1 MRTRRGV
8 VPCVLP
14 ILLLLVNVAWAAAQG
29 HGGITPQTTQCGVT
43 PDNPCLPQISIDTV
57 TPVLMTPPSESG
69 PFGYSFRVRNNGKAT
84 GFYSITCI
92 SPAQLPCVFP
102 VPSEFSLAKGAT
114 RTVQVGFRTLGLG
127 AFTQRFAIQ
136 VTGETGVAD
145 RDTVT
150 VGKISVRGVPIATH
164 FYPSDGGG
172 LGWADTLKAFLSH
185 PSGISAASFKLLI
198 DGSERPA
205 TVTDSTLTASAT
217 SLNLLAGD
225 HTWLT
230 FGCAANGRCDSVRTT
245 FSTSGPATAW
255 ELDDSLPPPE
265 GHGIEGLLGGLPLP
279 PTNLLGCPMNTDA
292 PEIRLVSPTSFL
304 SQPGSGS
311 APGGLVF
318 AAAVAMNDTLRVATA
333 TIDFTPADGKTCDL
347 YGYLPRASFDWG
359 YWQGSDQTDTLW
371 RSYPYS
377 DSSQVALGR
386 RAGELDLAA
395 ALPLTRSWARSSGSR
410 GSGSRGGAL
419 GLSPAAERL
428 LRGWLALRGG
438 ATRRLPSPGAIKPS
452 TFRLTL
458 NGTVIV
464 SGSTNTVSG
473 VTVESVSRAGASVKL
488 PGTHPLLHRYDPAS
502 PSNDNGGWN
511 ELVATISDSTNHTT
525 SVRARFVQLDPGLV
539 APLALAPLRDLTRL
553 DQGECAA
560 FGVFQCGG
568 VMLTQTIPGFVS
580 RDKDR
585 SLHLVYRS
593 ASQRAP
599 AILPIQVS
607 MAREQK
613 APDSLRVV
621 PSVGGVVAGDTLRYA
636 GTKGAVS
643 GVGSTNLWEN
653 ADEIRIVGAQLDAQA
668 PGSDPIQQVTTAVR
682 GYYTVPDPVTQ
693 SPDTVIQDGQVIQE
707 VVRTFLTD
715 TLSTRFGQGWQL
727 AELGRLI
734 LGDSLQGAPAAIW
747 LMGDGSHTIFRKL
760 GTSWTAPAGVAVR
773 LVQLAT
779 ITNNARYV
787 LYLDGGASIGFRDD
801 GWQVYT
807 ADLLGNR
814 TNFNYL
820 SSTSSRLTSIVDP
833 GGQRFVFQYFAGGA
847 GIGQV
852 KGIQVKP
859 TLTAG
864 DTAQVANLAYA
875 GAYGAARLTRIEIV
889 RSPTQ
894 TDATVIAYRANTPAG
909 AYVDSIVDPRSTT
922 SKPVVTRFTYDSLL
936 LTPESVQRPPDR
948 FGSAV
953 MSFRDPWRRAVPR
966 LGKGRLGSEGLERMV
981 YPNQLRGTAL
991 SYANRPTDF
1000 RVDPFGNPTQVVAI
1014 SDGVVAGGFYV
1025 PSSAADD
1032 IRDIERDSLGR
1043 VAKIVHGRNL
1053 PETADSVMYRY
1064 DALGR
1069 VDRIVRNTAQ
1079 YPTDSIAL
1087 DTISFSYD
1095 SVTLAGG
1102 AAWCSRLLTMTDPMG
1117 GVTRTG
1123 YGTSGAGRCLP
1134 TKAIGLAADTT
1145 LFTYGSLTAGT
1156 PSAVRPV
1163 SVRDPNGLTES
1174 VAYDPT
1180 TWNTA
1185 SHTRLGDNATSRA
1198 YYDRF
1203 GRPDSLVDAK
1213 GIATQFLRDRSGR
1226 VTHQRTGH
1234 GSTSPVTRT
1243 IYDPGGLAIQTDVY
1257 AAPPDDL
1264 TTPSDSVQSTRR
1276 SFNQAGELDSLVG
1289 PGPRTPTTRWA
1300 RKQSW
1305 QRDRFGVPMFEY
1317 PGNGSYVARATD
1329 WQGRVKSLEVG
1340 YVDPTRSLDGERF
1353 ALPADSAA
1361 YAGFFLTIGPNL
1373 SAGQVHRFIYDSKG
1387 RRTEQVSTE
1396 NYRGQVADRRWG
1408 YSRAGALVGD
1418 TLLFQDGA
1426 TVARTYDYNRRGQ
1439 RIAAR
1444 STVTITTGT
1453 LAAEPTDQTLSY
1465 YNGTTARLDSVVSAT
1480 GTTMIARAKWAYD
1493 RGGRVTDQ
1501 WVAPGVGT
1509 GFGVDVRTT
1518 STYDA
1523 AGRPSAR
1530 TTQNASAP
1538 TRLWYQFA
1546 SPSYN
1551 AADQLRSYSAVE
1563 PGVASKSYAFAYD
1576 STGGTG
1582 RLTRSETAATVS
1594 RTYGWVYDVF
1604 GNRAETFT
1612 STGGEACQG
1621 TAPLEY
1627 GPDNRLVARHS
1638 FPSCS
1643 RLSRYWSDQAGNR
1656 LGETDT
1662 LGVPQ
1667 AQMTYTAASQLYYS
1681 LTPTVQLGTYDYNWH
1696 WYDGDGRRIL
1706 TQASSGTT
1714 IVAPRPE
1721 TAGGILSYYVYD
1733 GSDVALV
1740 LARQGTSWWVK
1751 QRPLVGG
1758 VDAVLAGRYSAAGT
1772 QYQNLALVADRQGST
1787 VAAVKSDGSEEL
1799 SALYPG
1805 RNAFGALEGA
1815 SAGGGTNTES
1825 GYTGASTPNQTG
1837 GFTYLRNRWYDPATG
1852 RFLTQDPI
1860 GLAGGVNLYAYAGND
1875 PVQFSD
1881 PFGLA
1886 PCGKALRKAALL
1898 CALVEFTGDILA
1910 RGSRLDKRFPDLP
1923 SAPGH
1928 SAGEISERIG
1938 NGLRKNQGF
1947 SVNNPPSAGNTP
1959 VTRGLSSPKAT
1970 TAMDEGIALGV
1981 KLLPL
1986 AALAGGAVGA
1996 TAEAIDQV
2004 RGLFPSPELG
2014 HVPVRCRVETCDGVQ
2029 EPAEPPG
2036 GRLESGR

>member
-1 MRTRRGV
+1 M
-8 VPCVLP
+8 
-14 ILLLLVNVAWAAAQG
+14 
-29 HGGITPQTTQCGVT
+29 T
-43 PDNPCLPQISIDTV
+43 PDNPCLPHIYIDNV
-57 TPVLMTPPSESG
+57 TFAPSSQVPESG
-69 PFGYSFRVRNNGKAT
+69 PFTYSFRVTNNGKAT
-84 GFYSITCI
+84 GTFSIECL
-92 SPAQLPCVFP
+92 SVPQLPCTDP
-102 VPSEFSLAKGAT
+102 VPAGFSLAKGGT
-114 RTVQVGFRTLGLG
+114 RVVQTGYTTRGLG
-127 AFTQRFAIQ
+127 AFSQTHTIS
-136 VTGETGVAD
+136 VTGSTGVAD
-145 RDTVT
+145 RDTLT
-150 VGKISVRGVPIATH
+150 VGKIYVRGVPIATH
-164 FYPSDGGG
+164 LYPADGGD
-172 LGWADTLKAFLSH
+172 LGGSDTLTARLSH
-185 PSGISAASFKLLI
+185 PSGINTGSFKLLI
-198 DGSERPA
+198 DGSQRAA
-205 TVTDSTLTASAT
+205 TVTSSSLTAPAATLT
-217 SLNLLAGD
+217 LLAGS
-225 HTWLT
+225 HSWVTY
-230 FGCAANGRCDSVRTT
+230 GCAGNGRCDTVKTT
-245 FSTSGPATAW
+245 FNSTGPAVSW

-279 PTNLLGCPMNTDA
+279 PTNLLGCPVNTDA
-292 PEIRLVSPTSFL
+292 PEIRLMSPASFL

-318 AAAVAMNDTLRVATA
+318 AAAVAMNDTLRIGTA
-333 TIDFTPADGKTCDL
+333 TIDFKPSDETTCDQ
-347 YGYLPRASFDWG
+347 YGYLPRSSFDWS
-359 YWQGSDQTDTLW
+359 YWQGSDRADTLW
-371 RSYPYS
+371 KSYPYS
-377 DSSQVALGR
+377 DSSQIALGR
-386 RAGELDLAA
+386 RAGELELAA
-395 ALPLTRSWARSSGSR
+395 ALPLSRSWARSSGPR
-410 GSGSRGGAL
+410 GSGPRGGAL
-419 GLSPAAERL
+419 ALSSTSERL
-428 LRGWLALRGG
+428 VRGWLTGLARGQ
-438 ATRRLPSPGAIKPS
+438 RRLPSVGAIDPR
-452 TFRLTL
+452 TFRLSL
-458 NGTVIV
+458 NGTLIV
-464 SGSTNTVSG
+464 RGDSNTVSG
-473 VTVESVSRAGASVKL
+473 VTVESVARAGASVKI
-488 PGTHPLLHRYDPAS
+488 PGNHPLLHRYDLAN

-511 ELVATISDSTNHTT
+511 ELIATIADSTGHST

-539 APLALAPLRDLTRL
+539 APLALAPLRDFTRL

-653 ADEIRIVGAQLDAQA
+653 ADEVRIVGAQLDAQA

-682 GYYTVPDPVTQ
+682 GYYTVPDSVGQVPHTQ
-693 SPDTVIQDGQVIQE
+693 IQDGQVSQE
-707 VVRTFLTD
+707 VVRAFLTD
-715 TLSTRFGQGWQL
+715 TLTTRFGQGWQL
-727 AELGRLI
+727 AELNRLI

-747 LMGDGSHTIFRKL
+747 LMGDGSHTIFRQQ
-760 GTSWTAPAGVAVR
+760 GTAWTAPAGVAAR

-779 ITNNARYV
+779 ITNGARYV

-807 ADLLGNR
+807 SDLLGNR
-814 TNFNYL
+814 TTYFYD
-820 SSTSSRLTSIVDP
+820 SGTSTRLISIVDP
-833 GGQRFVFQYFAGGA
+833 ADKRFVFLYFNAGA
-847 GIGQV
+847 SMGQV
-852 KGIQVKP
+852 KGIRVK
-859 TLTAG
+859 TSTNAA
-864 DTAQVANLAYA
+864 DTAWVANFAYDT
-875 GAYGAARLTRIEIV
+875 AYGAARLTSVEIV
-889 RSPTQ
+889 RGVGQGDVTM
-894 TDATVIAYRANTPAG
+894 IGYRRNTPAG
-909 AYVDSIVDPRSTT
+909 AYVDSIVDPRSTA

-966 LGKGRLGSEGLERMV
+966 LGKGRLASEGLERTV

-1000 RVDPFGNPTQVVAI
+1000 RVDPFGNPTQVIAI
-1014 SDGVVAGGFYV
+1014 SDGVVEGGFYV

-1064 DALGR
+1064 DVLGR

-1079 YPTDSIAL
+1079 YPTGAVAL

-1095 SVTLAGG
+1095 SVTLASN

-1163 SVRDPNGLTES
+1163 SVRDPNGLAES
-1174 VAYDPT
+1174 VAYDPA

-1243 IYDPGGLAIQTDVY
+1243 IHDPGGLVIQTDVY

-1289 PGPRTPTTRWA
+1289 PGPRTPTNRWA

-1305 QRDRFGVPMFEY
+1305 QRDRFGVPTFEY

-1353 ALPADSAA
+1353 ALPADSTA

-1373 SAGQVHRFIYDSKG
+1373 SMGQVHRFIYDSKG
-1387 RRTEQVSTE
+1387 RRTEQVSTD

-1444 STVTITTGT
+1444 STVTVSNGT
-1453 LAAEPTDQTLSY
+1453 LAAEPGDQTLSY
-1465 YNGTTARLDSVVSAT
+1465 YNGTTARLDS
-1480 GTTMIARAKWAYD
+1480 
-1493 RGGRVTDQ
+1493 
-1501 WVAPGVGT
+1501 
-1509 GFGVDVRTT
+1509 
-1518 STYDA
+1518 
-1523 AGRPSAR
+1523 
-1530 TTQNASAP
+1530 
-1538 TRLWYQFA
+1538 
-1546 SPSYN
+1546 
-1551 AADQLRSYSAVE
+1551 
-1563 PGVASKSYAFAYD
+1563 
-1576 STGGTG
+1576 
-1582 RLTRSETAATVS
+1582 
-1594 RTYGWVYDVF
+1594 
-1604 GNRAETFT
+1604 
-1612 STGGEACQG
+1612 
-1621 TAPLEY
+1621 
-1627 GPDNRLVARHS
+1627 
-1638 FPSCS
+1638 
-1643 RLSRYWSDQAGNR
+1643 
-1656 LGETDT
+1656 
-1662 LGVPQ
+1662 
-1667 AQMTYTAASQLYYS
+1667 
-1681 LTPTVQLGTYDYNWH
+1681 
-1696 WYDGDGRRIL
+1696 
-1706 TQASSGTT
+1706 
-1714 IVAPRPE
+1714 
-1721 TAGGILSYYVYD
+1721 
-1733 GSDVALV
+1733 
-1740 LARQGTSWWVK
+1740 
-1751 QRPLVGG
+1751 
-1758 VDAVLAGRYSAAGT
+1758 
-1772 QYQNLALVADRQGST
+1772 
-1787 VAAVKSDGSEEL
+1787 
-1799 SALYPG
+1799 
-1805 RNAFGALEGA
+1805 
-1815 SAGGGTNTES
+1815 
-1825 GYTGASTPNQTG
+1825 
-1837 GFTYLRNRWYDPATG
+1837 
-1852 RFLTQDPI
+1852 
-1860 GLAGGVNLYAYAGND
+1860 
-1875 PVQFSD
+1875 
-1881 PFGLA
+1881 
-1886 PCGKALRKAALL
+1886 
-1898 CALVEFTGDILA
+1898 
-1910 RGSRLDKRFPDLP
+1910 
-1923 SAPGH
+1923 
-1928 SAGEISERIG
+1928 
-1938 NGLRKNQGF
+1938 
-1947 SVNNPPSAGNTP
+1947 
-1959 VTRGLSSPKAT
+1959 
-1970 TAMDEGIALGV
+1970 
-1981 KLLPL
+1981 
-1986 AALAGGAVGA
+1986 
-1996 TAEAIDQV
+1996 
-2004 RGLFPSPELG
+2004 
-2014 HVPVRCRVETCDGVQ
+2014 
-2029 EPAEPPG
+2029 
-2036 GRLESGR
+2036 